1 MWGWGLSCVGMFAGV
16 FVVYRFASF
25 ALRTE
30 LLYLVAFER

>member
-1 MWGWGLSCVGMFAGV
+1 VWGWGPACVGLFAGV
-16 FVVYRFASF
+16 FVVNCFASF